1 MSGIVITWLWV
12 LFLCAIVLGIVWIVQ
27 AIHDRRA
34 PKKLKIPAH
43 KIVTYPGSQPTPAR
57 KAQVPQTD
65 AHQAMCR
72 LLHDR
77 ILGMVYHDEQ
87 TATRLVNRVR
97 LNYPGKSD
105 QWVLEKVILDLERD
119 RRL

>member
-1 MSGIVITWLWV
+1 MPGIVIAWLWV
-12 LFLCAIVLGIVWIVQ
+12 LVLGVIVWGIVWIVQ
-27 AIHDRRA
+27 TMNDRRA

-43 KIVTYPGSQPTPAR
+43 KIVTYPGNQPTPIR
-57 KAQVPQTD
+57 KAQVPQAD
-65 AHQAMCR
+65 PHQALCR

-87 TATRLVNRVR
+87 TAKRLVERVR

-105 QWVLEKVILDLERD
+105 KWVLEKVILDLERD